1 MSWIRRVMHRV
12 WALLRRN
19 SAEMD
24 LSDEL
29 RFHIEQ
35 ETDAAIA
42 RGMSPAAARTEA
54 LRRFGG
60 VERFKEECRDVRGV
74 RPLEDLMQDL
84 RHGARALRARPGFT
98 VVAVLTLAIGIG
110 ATTAIFSA
118 VDGVLLKPLPYA
130 DQQRIVTISLH
141 DPDEKNPESGVS
153 YRTALDLRERAA
165 SLMDVAVGEP
175 YSRTLSTPEGPELL
189 RTWLVSD
196 GFFRILGTPPLLG
209 RTFLPEEFDGTGA
222 RVVVLGHSTWQSRFG
237 SDSGVIGRVLTL
249 DSEPY
254 TVVGVMPPRFGYP
267 PERDVWAPKIFTE
280 AELGWRGIGHL
291 QVVARLKPGVTRESA
306 QAGLTTIVAQL
317 AGDFPP
323 DDAEAVVTAMPIEE
337 RIVGQSRPALLVL
350 LGAVAIVL
358 LIACMNVANL
368 MLARSIERAPE
379 LALRTALGAG
389 RGRLVRQLVTESS
402 LLALLGAVG
411 GLLFAYWGV
420 EAIRALSPANLPRVD
435 EMQIDA
441 RALAFTLGV
450 ALVTPILFGLLPA
463 LRAASPNLGRE
474 IGEQGRRSSPSRRG
488 GRLRGALVVSEVM
501 FAVVLLVSAGLLMR
515 SFVALLQVDRG
526 FQTEGVLAVRAFV
539 WEWYGTPDARA
550 EFARAAIERF
560 EAIPGVRVAGVG
572 SALPLSESTGPE
584 RAVVTIEG
592 QAPPPADET
601 PSIGAAS
608 ASPGYFAALGIP
620 LRSGRMFSPTD
631 DMRAAPVALV
641 NERMARHFWPG
652 ESPVGRR
659 ITVAFAGR
667 PISREIVGVVGD
679 VRRESLE
686 QDPPMALF
694 VPHAQSPT
702 GSITFVLG
710 TEGSAAAVA
719 PAARAALN
727 AMNPLLPIASTMTL
741 DGLLETSLRPRRF
754 SLLILG
760 SFAVVALLLASI
772 GVHGVMSA
780 LVGERMREMAVRLA
794 LGASRASIGRLILSS
809 GARLAAIGVVAG
821 AALAVGATRLLRG
834 MLYGVPQLDAVSFG
848 LTMAV
853 VLGSALLACSVA
865 AWRAARADPLETLR
879 GG

>member
-1 MSWIRRVMHRV
+1 MVWIRRGMHRV
-12 WALLRRN
+12 WALLRRG
-19 SAEMD
+19 SAETD

-42 RGMSPAAARTEA
+42 RGMNPAAARTEA

-74 RPLEDLMQDL
+74 RPLEDLLQDL

-98 VVAVLTLAIGIG
+98 AVAVLTLAIGIG

-130 DQQRIVTISLH
+130 DQQRIITISLH
-141 DPDEKNPESGVS
+141 DPDERNPSSGVE
-153 YRTALDLRERAA
+153 YGTVADLRERAA
-165 SLMDVAVGEP
+165 PLMEVAAGEP
-175 YSRTLSTPEGPELL
+175 YSWTLSTAQGPELL
-189 RTWLVSD
+189 RTWLVSH
-196 GFFRILGTPPLLG
+196 GFFRILGTTPLLG
-209 RTFLPEEFDGTGA
+209 RTFIEEEYEGTGA
-222 RVVVLGHSTWQSRFG
+222 RVVVLGHATWQSRFG
-237 SDSGVIGRVLTL
+237 GDTGVIGRVLTL

-254 TVVGVMPPRFGYP
+254 TIVGVMPPTFGYP

-280 AELGWRGIGHL
+280 ADLRRHGIGHL
-291 QVVARLKPGVTRESA
+291 QVLARLQPGVTLASA

-317 AGDFPP
+317 AREFPA
-323 DDAEAVVTAMPIEE
+323 DDQKAAVTAVPIEE
-337 RIVGQSRPALLVL
+337 RIVGQSRPVLLVL
-350 LGAVAIVL
+350 LGAVGIVL
-358 LIACMNVANL
+358 LIACTNVANL

-389 RGRLVRQLVTESS
+389 RGRIVRQLITESA
-402 LLALLGAVG
+402 LLALLGGIG
-411 GLLFAYWGV
+411 GLVLAFWGV
-420 EAIRALSPANLPRVD
+420 EAIRALSPPNLPRLD
-435 EMQIDA
+435 EMRIDA

-450 ALVTPILFGLLPA
+450 AVITPILFGLLPA

-474 IGEQGRRSSPSRRG
+474 IGEQGRRASPSRRS
-488 GRLRGALVVSEVM
+488 GRLRGALVISEVM

-526 FQTEGVLAVRAFV
+526 FRTEGVLAVRAFV
-539 WEWYGTPDARA
+539 WEWYDTPESRA
-550 EFARAAIERF
+550 EFARAAVERF

-584 RAVVTIEG
+584 RATVIVEG
-592 QAPPPADET
+592 RAAPPAGET
-601 PSIGAAS
+601 PTIGAAS

-631 DMRAAPVALV
+631 DGRAAPVALV
-641 NERMARHFWPG
+641 NERMARHFWPD
-652 ESPVGRR
+652 ESPVGQR

-667 PISREIVGVVGD
+667 PMSREIVGVVGD

-694 VPHAQSPT
+694 VPHAQAPT

-710 TEGSAAAVA
+710 TNGPAAAIA
-719 PAARAALN
+719 PGARAALN
-727 AMNPLLPIASTMTL
+727 AMNPMLPIASTMTL

-754 SLLILG
+754 SLLILA
-760 SFAVVALLLASI
+760 SFAIVALLLASI

-794 LGASRASIGRLILSS
+794 LGASRASVRRLILSS
-809 GARLAAIGVVAG
+809 GARLALIGVVAG
-821 AALAVGATRLLRG
+821 AVLAAGATRLLRG
-834 MLYGVPQLDAVSFG
+834 MLYGVPPLDAVSFG
-848 LTMAV
+848 LTMAL
-853 VLGSALLACSVA
+853 VLGAALLACSVA